1 MHVSFPE
8 IGVQVMRNEHKY
20 GTINSLGGVSDPSQQ
35 IAKCISLPHLLLV
48 PMKPHSS
55 MVFNDLIFE
64 WIVSTV

>member
-1 MHVSFPE
+1 
-8 IGVQVMRNEHKY
+8 MRNEHKY
-20 GTINSLGGVSDPSQQ
+20 GTINYVGGVSDPSQQ
-35 IAKCISLPHLLLV
+35 IAKYNYLPHLSLV